1 MINKVTE
8 WLIDFFLSYGNNKA
22 TKVGSWLI
30 LLLGGAD
37 DVTEFWCNP
46 GTSYFLTLYALIN
59 VSVHIHYNVL
69 YAFPKELTR
78 RIFLKIKSFF
88 IWWPFPLFFQP

>member
-22 TKVGSWLI
+22 TKIGSWLI

-46 GTSYFLTLYALIN
+46 GTSHFFLTLYALIN
-59 VSVHIHYNVL
+59 ISVHIHYTVL

-78 RIFLKIKSFF
+78 SFFLTIKSFF
-88 IWWPFPLFFQP
+88 S

>member
-1 MINKVTE
+1 MLIAMINKVTE

-46 GTSYFLTLYALIN
+46 GTSHFLNPLCIN
-59 VSVHIHYNVL
+59 
-69 YAFPKELTR
+69 
-78 RIFLKIKSFF
+78 
-88 IWWPFPLFFQP
+88 

>member
-8 WLIDFFLSYGNNKA
+8 WLIDFFLSYGKNKA

-46 GTSYFLTLYALIN
+46 GTSHFLNPLCIN
-59 VSVHIHYNVL
+59 
-69 YAFPKELTR
+69 
-78 RIFLKIKSFF
+78 
-88 IWWPFPLFFQP
+88 